1 MTKPTVCLITPPSV
15 FLLDERVF
23 PNLGVLKVAAALEA
37 RGYPVEHLDL
47 DGVANFEQAVEAHF
61 EASPAQYVGITCT
74 TPQLPAAVRVAR
86 AIRHVRGA
94 SGPQIIV
101 GGPHPTVTLA
111 AVKKAGAAGR
121 AGRALERLKQ
131 EFNVVVAGDGE
142 ESIFAAIGAAH
153 GSVVDADDA
162 KSPLFLLGKRL
173 EQAPWPARH
182 LLDLESYH
190 YKIDGIPAST
200 LVAQLGCPFK
210 CTFCSGRSSPMLR
223 RVRFRPTED
232 VLAEVE
238 HLYTRYGFRGF
249 MFYDDELNVSKGM
262 MDLMRGMAAL
272 ARKHGTEWRLR
283 GFVKAE
289 LLTQEQAFAMHEA
302 GFRWLLCGFES
313 GSERILANI
322 EKQATVAD
330 NDRAVEFA
338 RNAGLKVKA
347 LMSLGHAGESAET
360 IADTEAWL
368 LRMRPDDFDATVIT
382 PYPGSP
388 YYDESVETIAY
399 TGPGMR
405 DIVPNDQRP
414 VETQKCWTY
423 THPKSG
429 DRLHMVEL
437 DYAETVDFY
446 KGAPG
451 EYRAYT
457 WTDHLSS
464 EDLVRERDALE
475 ERVRTELGIPYNAG
489 SPGIQFEASMGQTK
503 LPPSI
508 LRSTR

>member
-1 MTKPTVCLITPPSV
+1 MKPTVCLITPPSV

-23 PNLGVLKVAAALEA
+23 PNLGILKIAAALEA

-47 DGVANFEQAVEAHF
+47 DGVSNFEQAVEAHF
-61 EASPAQYVGITCT
+61 EASSAEYVGITCT
-74 TPQLPAAVRVAR
+74 TPQLPAAVRIAR
-86 AIRHVRGA
+86 AIRHVRGVA
-94 SGPQIIV
+94 GPQLIV

-111 AVKKAGAAGR
+111 AVKKAGAGGR

-131 EFNVVVAGDGE
+131 EFDVVVAGDGE
-142 ESIFAAIGAAH
+142 ESIFSAIGASY
-153 GSVVDADDA
+153 GSVIDADDA

-182 LLDLESYH
+182 LLDLDSYR
-190 YKIDGIPAST
+190 YKIDGVPAST
-200 LVAQLGCPFK
+200 LVAQLGCPFR

-238 HLYTRYGFRGF
+238 HLHVRYGFRGF

-272 ARKHGTEWRLR
+272 AKKHNTEWRLR

-289 LLTQEQAFAMHEA
+289 LLTQEQADAMHEA

-330 NDRAVEFA
+330 NDRAVEYA
-338 RNAGLKVKA
+338 RRAGLKVKA

-368 LRMRPDDFDATVIT
+368 RRVRPDDFDATVIT

-388 YYDESVETIAY
+388 YYDESVPSEFVWNDRSRLETA
-399 TGPGMR
+399 
-405 DIVPNDQRP
+405 NKLQA
-414 VETQKCWTY
+414 CWTY

-464 EDLVRERDALE
+464 ADLVRMRDELE
-475 ERVRTELGIPYNAG
+475 TRVRADLGIPYTAG
-489 SPGIQFEASMGQTK
+489 APGIQFEASMGQTK
-503 LPPSI
+503 KLPPSI
-508 LRSTR
+508 LRSTAGML